1 MADPPAPG
9 LVSNMVTTC
18 LTYAGGSSGAKY
30 AQPRLLPSWMADR
43 PNISGDGGDIG
54 IRQRCAA
61 ARRHRDGIIL
71 RLRHAV
77 GNRPR
82 DPANGPAM
90 PVTQAVPFQC
100 PTCGAEYKL
109 VRVETKEA
117 VPHQQ
122 ITCRKC
128 AGPLP
133 GSEGHLI
140 LKYFLVDRGR
150 RRASGALPR

>member
-1 MADPPAPG
+1 
-9 LVSNMVTTC
+9 
-18 LTYAGGSSGAKY
+18 
-30 AQPRLLPSWMADR
+30 
-43 PNISGDGGDIG
+43 
-54 IRQRCAA
+54 
-61 ARRHRDGIIL
+61 
-71 RLRHAV
+71 
-77 GNRPR
+77 
-82 DPANGPAM
+82 M

-117 VPHQQ
+117 VPDQQ

-128 AGPLP
+128 GGPLP

>member
-1 MADPPAPG
+1 
-9 LVSNMVTTC
+9 
-18 LTYAGGSSGAKY
+18 
-30 AQPRLLPSWMADR
+30 
-43 PNISGDGGDIG
+43 
-54 IRQRCAA
+54 
-61 ARRHRDGIIL
+61 
-71 RLRHAV
+71 
-77 GNRPR
+77 
-82 DPANGPAM
+82 M

-128 AGPLP
+128 SGLLP
-133 GSEGHLI
+133 GSEGHLL

-150 RRASGALPR
+150 RRVLGALPR